1 MFRGVCRDPDYAQ
14 ALCESN
20 VIVRDG
26 YQSKY
31 DGTTI
36 TSFPMSILDLLCW
49 HGLRCTYALPTQIEF
64 FSRLPTQKHVFFDV
78 SIIFIRFLLPGL
90 EMIAQSMPAT
100 RPLDE
105 RNFVRSVARAQ

>member
-26 YQSKY
+26 NQSKY

-36 TSFPMSILDLLCW
+36 TSFPMSILDLLCC
-49 HGLRCTYALPTQIEF
+49 HDLRCAYALPKQIMC
-64 FSRLPTQKHVFFDV
+64 FSRLHKNTSF
-78 SIIFIRFLLPGL
+78 
-90 EMIAQSMPAT
+90 SMF
-100 RPLDE
+100 R
-105 RNFVRSVARAQ
+105 